1 MGPGHPCLGSIR
13 LLRVV
18 VNPGDVLIVFPF
30 VVAII
35 VLQILRAHILNIK
48 LNLLGIILRNVFL
61 RYHVRCLLLIDL
73 V

>member
-18 VNPGDVLIVFPF
+18 VNPGDVLVVFPF
-30 VVAII
+30 VVAVI

-61 RYHVRCLLLIDL
+61 RYHV
-73 V
+73 